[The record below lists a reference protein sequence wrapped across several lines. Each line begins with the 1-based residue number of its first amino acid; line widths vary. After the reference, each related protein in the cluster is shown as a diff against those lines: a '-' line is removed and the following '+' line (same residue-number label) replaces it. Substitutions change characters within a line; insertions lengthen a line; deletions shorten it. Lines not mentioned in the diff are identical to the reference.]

1 MFDIGQVPTQMP
13 VHLPTLRY
21 TAVITWEIELVA
33 IGQALGKMSVHL
45 SAWS

>member
-21 TAVITWEIELVA
+21 PAVITWEIEHVA
-33 IGQALGKMSVHL
+33 IGQALGKMSVLL